1 MCSIMELYDANG
13 LYRWFELCWGK
24 MVPVSNLQ
32 FASILVFFFW
42 YLSYIVLP
50 VQGEGHEISFASLWR
65 VTSFSLPNLKSPPH
79 SPPPPPLPTNFW
91 PFPKTEAYVMERVTK
106 RRHDEWRENSSFF
119 DSICQLVVDDKRS
132 RKALEKG
139 QCSSTA
145 SLRRSTGLFLA
156 VHIFHVLCS
165 ARLVLACI

>member
-65 VTSFSLPNLKSPPH
+65 VTSFSLLNLKSPPH

-91 PFPKTEAYVMERVTK
+91 PFHKTEAYVMERVTK
-106 RRHDEWRENSSFF
+106 RRHDEWRENSSFLILF
-119 DSICQLVVDDKRS
+119 VNWWLMTKDQEKPLRKVSALQL
-132 RKALEKG
+132 
-139 QCSSTA
+139 
-145 SLRRSTGLFLA
+145 
-156 VHIFHVLCS
+156 
-165 ARLVLACI
+165 LV

>member
-1 MCSIMELYDANG
+1 MCSIMELCDANG

-24 MVPVSNLQ
+24 MFPVSNLQ

-50 VQGEGHEISFASLWR
+50 VQGEGREISFASLWR
-65 VTSFSLPNLKSPPH
+65 VTSFSLLNLKSPPD
-79 SPPPPPLPTNFW
+79 SPPPPPPPPVPTNFW
-91 PFPKTEAYVMERVTK
+91 PFPKTETYVMERVTK
-106 RRHDEWRENSSFF
+106 RRHDEWRENSSFI
-119 DSICQLVVDDKRS
+119 DSICQLVVDDKTS

-139 QCSSTA
+139 QCS
-145 SLRRSTGLFLA
+145 STGLFLA

-165 ARLVLACI
+165 ARLVLPCF